1 MRALYD
7 KLVKEEEAQRKKSVD
22 TLSEDN
28 LKKF

>member
-1 MRALYD
+1 MRALYE
-7 KLVKEEEAQRKKSVD
+7 KLIKEEETQRKKALD